1 MLAASGLGESDLCN
15 TPALP
20 VDAAA
25 RAAWLRAGHDEER
38 IAQDCSGKHAGMLAA
53 CVAAGWSTRDY
64 LDPAHPLQRL
74 IRETVADMTGVRPL
88 ATGVDG
94 CGAPI
99 HALPLAGLARAFGR
113 IAAASGGPERRVAE
127 ALRTHPVFV
136 GGTHGTD
143 TRLMQGVPGAIA
155 KLGAEA
161 VLALG
166 LPDGRGVAVKIAD
179 GGDRA
184 AGVLLA
190 AVLARLGVASEGA
203 LAALA
208 HAPVLGHG
216 QPVGAVIAVLPP
228 RVPGTVAG

>member
-38 IAQDCSGKHAGMLAA
+38 IAQGCSGKHAGMLAA

-74 IRETVADMTGVRPL
+74 IRETVADLTGVRPL

-136 GGTHGTD
+136 GGTHGPD

-161 VLALG
+161 VLALV
-166 LPDGRGVAVKIAD
+166 LPDGRGVAV
-179 GGDRA
+179 
-184 AGVLLA
+184 
-190 AVLARLGVASEGA
+190 
-203 LAALA
+203 
-208 HAPVLGHG
+208 
-216 QPVGAVIAVLPP
+216 
-228 RVPGTVAG
+228 